1 MSQDWTPPRPAAGG
15 TAPVPNYVVDL
26 VLAIVSLVF
35 SFFCGWCGLPLAI
48 PALIFAIQVN
58 NKVAAGDIQGARD
71 ASKKS
76 KIFSFIAIGIA
87 VILWIIVILYYIL
100 VIGLAVSQTR

>member
-1 MSQDWTPPRPAAGG
+1 MSQNWTPPAAAG

-26 VLAIVSLVF
+26 VLAIVSLVV
-35 SFFCGWCGLPLAI
+35 SLVCGWCGLPLAI

-58 NKVAAGDIQGARD
+58 SKIAAGDIQGAQD
-71 ASKKS
+71 ASKKAR
-76 KIFSFIAIGIA
+76 IFSFIAIGIA
-87 VILWIIVILYYIL
+87 VLLWIIIILYYIL